1 MKTKSIQRGIATYE
15 FAWSGNDVAGCG
27 RNRNLQAM
35 EVEGSLTWAEHNPST
50 QEPEQTTTV
59 ISIENGLCA
68 NQQPTSDAENSARR
82 ARRTTI
88 PPVKTTAFYE
98 IRASLTKSTIY
109 VVSKPI
115 FLPLEEFS
123 MFQNLS
129 SCVDSVAS
137 SPSFSTRSTPN
148 KALTQL

>member
-50 QEPEQTTTV
+50 QEPAQTTTV

-98 IRASLTKSTIY
+98 IRASLTNYLCRLKAYLFAPRGIFY
-109 VVSKPI
+109 VSKPI
-115 FLPLEEFS
+115 FLRK
-123 MFQNLS
+123 NIDIA
-129 SCVDSVAS
+129 V
-137 SPSFSTRSTPN
+137 
-148 KALTQL
+148 